1 MKIGV
6 FVAHPD
12 DEIIGIGGTIAKHVK
27 EYKDEVE
34 IYIMCEG
41 KSSRLEKYVEPT
53 QEKLNQFANETYE
66 ACECIGVTKEQ
77 IRFFDLPDNRLDS
90 LARLDVIKIIE
101 NIGKKE
107 KFDIVYTHNIDD
119 LNIDHKIVAESVL
132 TAFRALPEQSV
143 KEIIMFETLSS
154 TEHAMFLGN
163 YFEPNMF
170 VDIRNSIEDK
180 LKALSCYKSELRQS
194 PHPRN
199 IEAVRCNA
207 ILWGNKVGINAAE
220 AFRIARI
227 MR

>member
-1 MKIGV
+1 
-6 FVAHPD
+6 
-12 DEIIGIGGTIAKHVK
+12 
-27 EYKDEVE
+27 
-34 IYIMCEG
+34 
-41 KSSRLEKYVEPT
+41 
-53 QEKLNQFANETYE
+53 
-66 ACECIGVTKEQ
+66 
-77 IRFFDLPDNRLDS
+77 
-90 LARLDVIKIIE
+90 
-101 NIGKKE
+101 
-107 KFDIVYTHNIDD
+107 
-119 LNIDHKIVAESVL
+119 
-132 TAFRALPEQSV
+132 
-143 KEIIMFETLSS
+143 
-154 TEHAMFLGN
+154 MFLGN